1 MIPFDAFIAIDW
13 SGSKAILSPGITIA
27 KAPSHRSS
35 VSLIPSPKK
44 TWSRADV
51 AAWIINQAEKPKRL
65 LIGIDSNFGYAVSAV
80 HKRLPELQT
89 AHQLWALIDRTCHQ
103 DSNFYAQTFW
113 KESLFRDDFWIE
125 GKKSLYF
132 PVTRRLT
139 ELSCIHQQLGFPENP
154 FKLIGAKQVGKGGL
168 SAMRMA
174 HFLKKQLQ
182 HKIAFWPF
190 DSQKHYDRATIVI
203 SEIYPRIFLRK
214 ANHGLSKVR
223 EMKKLKEL
231 LSFYKAT
238 MKPLCKINDHQS
250 DALLAAAGMRYLI
263 QKNETHL
270 PLKNCSEAFI
280 HQLRIE
286 GWIFGVIPEQRK
298 TNKKTLSSLNQ
309 SDNLE
314 NFDPHDLQHHP

>member
-1 MIPFDAFIAIDW
+1 MIPFDDFIAIDW
-13 SGSKAILSPGITIA
+13 SGSKAILSPSITVA
-27 KAPSHRSS
+27 RASS
-35 VSLIPSPKK
+35 NKSYVSLIASPKNQ
-44 TWSRADV
+44 WSRTEV

-89 AHQLWALIDRTCHQ
+89 AHELWALIEKICHQ
-103 DSNFYAQTFW
+103 EFNFYALPFW

-125 GKKSLYF
+125 GKKPLHF

-139 ELSCIHQQLGFPENP
+139 ELSCIDQQLGFPENP

-174 HFLKKQLQ
+174 HFLKKKLQ

-190 DSQKHYDRATIVI
+190 DSQEDCDAATIVI
-203 SEIYPRIFLRK
+203 VEIYPRLFLRK

-223 EMKKLKEL
+223 EIKKLKEL

-250 DALLAAAGMRYLI
+250 DALLAAAGMRSLI

-298 TNKKTLSSLNQ
+298 RNKKT
-309 SDNLE
+309 
-314 NFDPHDLQHHP
+314 